1 MDLYI
6 ILDIKNLDLKMQP
19 YVIFNTAMSLDGK
32 IGKKDEQIVFSNKL
46 DNYRVHTLRGSVD
59 AIMIGVETVISDDP
73 ELTVREV
80 AEKPR
85 RVIVDNKGEIPL
97 NSKVLD
103 GTAETIVAVSS
114 NANKATVKRLED
126 KGIDVLTLGEYT
138 INLRELLWA
147 LYRRG
152 IKKILLEGGGV
163 LSRRM
168 FNEGMVN
175 ELYITVA
182 PILIGEGID
191 LFHGKFDKHIK
202 LTLEGILQYGD
213 QVVLHYM
220 VKRF

>member
-1 MDLYI
+1 
-6 ILDIKNLDLKMQP
+6 MQP
-19 YVIFNTAMSLDGK
+19 YVIFNTAMSLDGR

-59 AIMIGVETVISDDP
+59 AIMIGVETVIRDDP
-73 ELTVREV
+73 ELTVRELV
-80 AEKPR
+80 KKPY
-85 RVIVDNKGEIPL
+85 RVIVDDKGEIPL
-97 NSKVLD
+97 KAKVLD

-114 NANKATVKRLED
+114 DANKATVKRLED
-126 KGIDVLTLGEYT
+126 KGIDVLTLGEYA
-138 INLRELLWA
+138 INLQELLWA

-152 IKKILLEGGGV
+152 MKKILLEGGGI

-168 FNEGMVN
+168 FNEGLVN

-191 LFHGKFDKHIK
+191 LFHGKLDKHIK

-220 VKRF
+220 IKKS